1 MFDKLEIKF
10 KEKSIF
16 RKTTNKLIS
25 FFVIYIFAGTLI
37 LSIVKFQFWMS
48 MIIGTV
54 SYIIV
59 YLYVVRSNIKNNVY
73 GGVSKWKMVDPIY
86 NIDEFKRIQR
96 EKDRDI
102 LIELSKQSG
111 INTRH
116 KVAHVIDHYRTLLPR
131 TINGTGQFLP
141 VLAIVLT
148 VGVFVY
154 DLNAE
159 IVNEKTTFICS
170 LILIFSIF
178 WFSISSIANLIGNA
192 YSKKSFYTRMEEM
205 YTEIYINQNIKR

>member
-1 MFDKLEIKF
+1 MFDNLEIKF
-10 KEKSIF
+10 KEKSVF
-16 RKTTNKLIS
+16 RKTTNKLIG
-25 FFVIYIFAGTLI
+25 FFVIYIFVGTI
-37 LSIVKFQFWMS
+37 ISSIVKFRFWVS
-48 MIIGTV
+48 MVVGASAYV
-54 SYIIV
+54 IV
-59 YLYVVRSNIKNNVY
+59 YLYVIMSNIKNNVY
-73 GGVSKWKMVDPIY
+73 VDVSKWKMVDPIY

-148 VGVFVY
+148 IGVFVY

-159 IVNEKTTFICS
+159 IVNEKTMFICS

-178 WFSISSIANLIGNA
+178 WFSISSIASLIGNA

-205 YTEIYINQNIKR
+205 YTEIF